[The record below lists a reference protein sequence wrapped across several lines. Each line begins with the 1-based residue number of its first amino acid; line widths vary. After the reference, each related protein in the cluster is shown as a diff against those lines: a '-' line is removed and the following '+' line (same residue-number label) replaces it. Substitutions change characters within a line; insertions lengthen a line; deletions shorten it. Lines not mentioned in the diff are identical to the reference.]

1 VNWRFLNP
9 CIRAE
14 QPSLSLLPI
23 LASLG
28 LDKSVATLIKS
39 QGLEDKAYIS
49 IALTEASRDGKLD
62 VVKLL
67 LENSSVDE
75 PSCLDAIMAAARSG
89 EFGIL
94 DVLLKYAT
102 ENFSIV
108 QWPGFLTSRLAYLGP
123 IDQLKTILQAT
134 GDTNSMDADYSPL
147 LYCAIMRNNTT
158 AFDALIGHG
167 ADPVVTN
174 SNWKNT
180 PAILVAAKHGRV
192 DMVKRLTEAGA
203 SVDVYDNR
211 GRCALWLAVVT
222 GQHLA
227 LKALLEAGADKRA
240 LEVPREGSA
249 RPPIVSLASVPF
261 LKCLK
266 LALEFGA
273 DPNCKLLNE
282 EHPSSALS
290 IAARWGLHDSCR
302 VLLEAGA
309 HHDADDDPPLIHAVN
324 SGKREI
330 VEMLLEKGA
339 RVDAKLEY
347 DDFHATPLIIAA
359 QRDYQDLAK
368 LLIDRGAGVDTDVW
382 EGNTALH
389 YAIGGDN
396 PEVVKFLVDLGAN
409 TGQIQ
414 SGEWS
419 ALQKCYAKVD
429 CMKVLLE
436 AGADLNWAEPDG
448 TALYLAT
455 YYNALDVAKLVLS
468 YRPDLEVRC
477 PAE

>member
-1 VNWRFLNP
+1 
-9 CIRAE
+9 
-14 QPSLSLLPI
+14 
-23 LASLG
+23 
-28 LDKSVATLIKS
+28 
-39 QGLEDKAYIS
+39 
-49 IALTEASRDGKLD
+49 
-62 VVKLL
+62 
-67 LENSSVDE
+67 
-75 PSCLDAIMAAARSG
+75 
-89 EFGIL
+89 
-94 DVLLKYAT
+94 LLKYAT

-158 AFDALIGHG
+158 AFGALIGHG

-330 VEMLLEKGA
+330 VEMLLEKG
-339 RVDAKLEY
+339 
-347 DDFHATPLIIAA
+347 
-359 QRDYQDLAK
+359 
-368 LLIDRGAGVDTDVW
+368 
-382 EGNTALH
+382 
-389 YAIGGDN
+389 
-396 PEVVKFLVDLGAN
+396 LGSMRN
-409 TGQIQ
+409 
-414 SGEWS
+414 WS
-419 ALQKCYAKVD
+419 
-429 CMKVLLE
+429 MMTSM
-436 AGADLNWAEPDG
+436 PH
-448 TALYLAT
+448 
-455 YYNALDVAKLVLS
+455 LS
-468 YRPDLEVRC
+468 S
-477 PAE
+477 